1 MEIKGRKF
9 ESGRLG
15 MDLVVY
21 EIDGKE
27 WFRGTD
33 VAMLLEYSDTSTTIR
48 DRVSLDYKLKKYI
61 KSVEII
67 GNGFSDHSEILNNV
81 TFISESGLYQL
92 VFKSSMSKAIEFQ
105 KWVYEEVL
113 PSLRQNNFY
122 VDKDNIN
129 KNQIEELK
137 EYLFDLCES
146 GKISLGKASKM
157 LFGNESELKK
167 RFVNLGWINYDNCTF
182 EQKRFKASN
191 EKEYELFVCNMS
203 GTYNEGVTKHQLQ
216 VSLTNA
222 GYVWIKH
229 QLENN
234 KDLGK
239 EILN

>member
-1 MEIKGRKF
+1 MEIKNNGFKNV
-9 ESGRLG
+9 RLG
-15 MDLVVY
+15 IELDVY
-21 EIDGKE
+21 VIEGKE
-27 WFRGTD
+27 WFKAQDISKYLG
-33 VAMLLEYSDTSTTIR
+33 
-48 DRVSLDYKLKKYI
+48 YI
-61 KSVEII
+61 KPSDMTRNVDSIEENSCTHIMRTAQ
-67 GNGFSDHSEILNNV
+67 GNEYEA
-81 TFISESGLYQL
+81 TFINEFALYEAIL
-92 VFKSSMSKAIEFQ
+92 KIRKSDIERYNKAREFQ
-105 KWVYEEVL
+105 KWVFSEVL
-113 PSLRQNNFY
+113 PSLRKANFY

-129 KNQIEELK
+129 KNQLEELK

-203 GTYNEGVTKHQLQ
+203 GTYGEGVTKHQLQ

-222 GYVWIKH
+222 GYVWVKH

-234 KDLGK
+234 KELGK